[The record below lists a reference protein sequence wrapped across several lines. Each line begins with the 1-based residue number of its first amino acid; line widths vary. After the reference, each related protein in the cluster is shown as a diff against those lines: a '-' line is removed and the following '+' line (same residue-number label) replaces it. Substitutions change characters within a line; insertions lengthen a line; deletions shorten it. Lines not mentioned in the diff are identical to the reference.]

1 MLGRAVLFRCVAA
14 VGHGMRI
21 HAFRGGGGGCARS
34 PVRRRL
40 LRAAEAPGTAHVT
53 TTNTLAAYGHN
64 VHQYLR
70 DLVVRS
76 WSTEAEEEVEEEEG
90 GCGTRPPP

>member
-1 MLGRAVLFRCVAA
+1 MVFRCVAA

-21 HAFRGGGGGCARS
+21 QVFRGGGCARP

-40 LRAAEAPGTAHVT
+40 LRTAEAPGTAHVT
-53 TTNTLAAYGHN
+53 TTNTLATYGYN
-64 VHQYLR
+64 MNQDLR

-76 WSTEAEEEVEEEEG
+76 WSAEVEEEEERSTSG
-90 GCGTRPPP
+90 RVGR

>member
-1 MLGRAVLFRCVAA
+1 MSQQCAVEEVQFGGRARP
-14 VGHGMRI
+14 
-21 HAFRGGGGGCARS
+21 

-53 TTNTLAAYGHN
+53 TTNTLATYGYN
-64 VHQYLR
+64 VNQDLR

-76 WSTEAEEEVEEEEG
+76 WSAEVEEEEERSTSG
-90 GCGTRPPP
+90 RVGR